1 MPNANHSGAS
11 TPMKA
16 LLDIVH
22 VCPKLSAM
30 ACYVALCGDWAT
42 LAEVLRSKCLFKYN
56 GDLCST

>member
-1 MPNANHSGAS
+1 
-11 TPMKA
+11 MKA

-42 LAEVLRSKCLFKYN
+42 LAEVLPSKCLFKYN